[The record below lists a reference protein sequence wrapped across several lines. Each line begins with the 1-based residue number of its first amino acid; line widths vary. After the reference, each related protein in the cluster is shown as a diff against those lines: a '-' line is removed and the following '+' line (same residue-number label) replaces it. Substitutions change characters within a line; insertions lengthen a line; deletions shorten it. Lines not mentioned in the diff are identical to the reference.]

1 MRGFVSFDGAEAEIW
16 RFSLGTA
23 SEKIGNRQLMRV
35 IDGCLTPK
43 QRAYVY
49 AYYFEGR
56 NMYKIAE
63 ERGVAVSTVSRTL
76 SRARKRIFEALKYC
90 VRS

>member
-1 MRGFVSFDGAEAEIW
+1 MRELVSSDGADIVLW
-16 RFSLGTA
+16 RRSLGAA

-90 VRS
+90 MRS

>member
-1 MRGFVSFDGAEAEIW
+1 MKKVISVSEVENVLW
-16 RFSLGTA
+16 RRSLGAA

-90 VRS
+90 MRS